1 MNLQRLTA
9 VANETKWKSK
19 DDADNDIENE
29 NENEDDDDDDS
40 RQPKTIFL
48 NESTKKW
55 NTNSRFVFFI
65 VRRSNFS
72 TFLSVL

>member
-1 MNLQRLTA
+1 MNPQRLTA

-40 RQPKTIFL
+40 RQPKTIFFKWI
-48 NESTKKW
+48 NEEMKHELPLCFFYCTK
-55 NTNSRFVFFI
+55 V
-65 VRRSNFS
+65 
-72 TFLSVL
+72 